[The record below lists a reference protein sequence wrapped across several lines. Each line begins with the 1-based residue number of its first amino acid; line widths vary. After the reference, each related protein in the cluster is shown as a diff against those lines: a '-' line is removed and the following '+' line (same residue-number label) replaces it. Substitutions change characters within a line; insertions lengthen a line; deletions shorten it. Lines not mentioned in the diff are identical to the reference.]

1 MDGPK
6 FDPNGPVDCR
16 FILYAVRNDAAN
28 SRSGAPALERDA
40 PEAPASLCVSGRQEP
55 PRQCVPRLEPRNKSI
70 LKPATILK
78 SMDRSTVTTRLVPMS
93 VLAVALLLTCQTLA
107 QENTGGGSET
117 ATPAAASPVAQKS
130 DVALPAPAG
139 IPTDVLGIADAMGR
153 PFTIAFIVASV
164 IGVWSVIERLV
175 ILRRRRVIPK
185 AFVER
190 FLMHL
195 RAGRMDKNEAI
206 AICHQNQSPMAEIFM
221 HGVRKWG
228 RPSVEVEQAVL
239 DGGERQVT
247 QLKKGLR
254 VLNGVS
260 TLSPLIGLLGTVVG
274 MIRSFN
280 DIATAG
286 AMGQT
291 QTLAN
296 GIALALLTTA
306 VGLLIAIPAMAAY
319 LYLAGRIDSIV
330 MEMDRLGQEL
340 VHLISAEALRERAVA
355 VSPQTE
361 SQQAAS
367 LASPR
372 ARKPVTEK

>member
-1 MDGPK
+1 MAI
-6 FDPNGPVDCR
+6 V
-16 FILYAVRNDAAN
+16 
-28 SRSGAPALERDA
+28 AL
-40 PEAPASLCVSGRQEP
+40 
-55 PRQCVPRLEPRNKSI
+55 
-70 LKPATILK
+70 
-78 SMDRSTVTTRLVPMS
+78 
-93 VLAVALLLTCQTLA
+93 ALLLTCGAMA
-107 QENTGGGSET
+107 QDNSGTPPTTDT
-117 ATPAAASPVAQKS
+117 ATIPAGVAVDGAENAK
-130 DVALPAPAG
+130 PATQSG
-139 IPTDVLGIADAMGR
+139 IPTDIMGIADAMGR
-153 PFTIAFIVASV
+153 PFTIAFVIASV
-164 IGVWSVIERLV
+164 IGVWSVVERLV

-195 RAGRMDKNEAI
+195 RAGRMDKNEAV
-206 AICHQNQSPMAEIFM
+206 ATCHQNQSPMADIFM

-340 VHLISAEALRERAVA
+340 VHLISAEALRERAVTLA
-355 VSPQTE
+355 PRPEIAQTAP
-361 SQQAAS
+361 SADATGPT
-367 LASPR
+367 PR
-372 ARKPVTEK
+372 PRKPVAEK

>member
-1 MDGPK
+1 MV
-6 FDPNGPVDCR
+6 NHHSV
-16 FILYAVRNDAAN
+16 N
-28 SRSGAPALERDA
+28 
-40 PEAPASLCVSGRQEP
+40 
-55 PRQCVPRLEPRNKSI
+55 
-70 LKPATILK
+70 TLK
-78 SMDRSTVTTRLVPMS
+78 SRERTSVTTRIFVM
-93 VLAVALLLTCQTLA
+93 VIVAVALLITCQLMA
-107 QENTGGGSET
+107 QENPSSSPLGAPTSPT
-117 ATPAAASPVAQKS
+117 AAPVLGAGTTAPAAPS
-130 DVALPAPAG
+130 G
-139 IPTDVLGIADAMGR
+139 IPTDPLGIADAMGR
-153 PFTIAFIVASV
+153 PFTVAFILASV
-164 IGVWSVIERLV
+164 IGVWSVVERLV

-206 AICHQNQSPMAEIFM
+206 AICHQNQSPMADVFM

-280 DIATAG
+280 DIAIAG

-340 VHLISAEALRERAVA
+340 VNLISAEALRERAVVVA
-355 VSPQTE
+355 PKSELTQATTA
-361 SQQAAS
+361 QAAR
-367 LASPR
+367 PR
-372 ARKPVTEK
+372 NPGPEK

>member
-1 MDGPK
+1 M
-6 FDPNGPVDCR
+6 
-16 FILYAVRNDAAN
+16 
-28 SRSGAPALERDA
+28 
-40 PEAPASLCVSGRQEP
+40 
-55 PRQCVPRLEPRNKSI
+55 
-70 LKPATILK
+70 
-78 SMDRSTVTTRLVPMS
+78 
-93 VLAVALLLTCQTLA
+93 AVALAALLVACQSLA
-107 QENTGGGSET
+107 QESRPAIPLEPGDGNGVTGGT
-117 ATPAAASPVAQKS
+117 TVADVQPKAS
-130 DVALPAPAG
+130 G
-139 IPTDVLGIADAMGR
+139 IPTDPLGIADAMGR
-153 PFTIAFIVASV
+153 PFSAAFIIASV

-175 ILRRRRVIPK
+175 VLRRRRVIPR
-185 AFVER
+185 AFVDR

-195 RAGRMDKNEAI
+195 RAGRMDKAEAV
-206 AICHQNQSPMAEIFM
+206 AVCQQNQSPMAEIFM

-228 RPSVEVEQAVL
+228 RPSVELEQAVI

-274 MIRSFN
+274 MIKSFN

-306 VGLLIAIPAMAAY
+306 VGLIIAIPAMAAY

-340 VHLISAEALRERAVA
+340 VHLISAEALRERAVVATTA
-355 VSPQTE
+355 VEP
-361 SQQAAS
+361 S
-367 LASPR
+367 LPAR
-372 ARKPVTEK
+372 TRKPLVEKQ

>member
-1 MDGPK
+1 M
-6 FDPNGPVDCR
+6 
-16 FILYAVRNDAAN
+16 
-28 SRSGAPALERDA
+28 
-40 PEAPASLCVSGRQEP
+40 
-55 PRQCVPRLEPRNKSI
+55 
-70 LKPATILK
+70 
-78 SMDRSTVTTRLVPMS
+78 TTRIS
-93 VLAVALLLTCQTLA
+93 VMAIVAFALLLTCRSLA
-107 QENTGGGSET
+107 QDDSGN
-117 ATPAAASPVAQKS
+117 SPVSALETTGVESAS
-130 DVALPAPAG
+130 DPEKTASAAPKG
-139 IPTDVLGIADAMGR
+139 IPTDPLGIADAMGR
-153 PFTIAFIVASV
+153 PFSIAFILASV
-164 IGVWSVIERLV
+164 IGVWSVVERLV

-185 AFVER
+185 SFVER

-195 RAGRMDKNEAI
+195 RAGRMDKNEAV
-206 AICHQNQSPMAEIFM
+206 AICHQNQSPMAEVFM

-280 DIATAG
+280 DIAIAG

-340 VHLISAEALRERAVA
+340 VHLISAEALRERAVT
-355 VSPQTE
+355 VPPRPE
-361 SQQAAS
+361 
-367 LASPR
+367 ASPSAPSDAPAPR
-372 ARKPVTEK
+372 PRKPVAEK

>member
-1 MDGPK
+1 M
-6 FDPNGPVDCR
+6 
-16 FILYAVRNDAAN
+16 
-28 SRSGAPALERDA
+28 
-40 PEAPASLCVSGRQEP
+40 
-55 PRQCVPRLEPRNKSI
+55 
-70 LKPATILK
+70 
-78 SMDRSTVTTRLVPMS
+78 TTRILVMAI
-93 VLAVALLLTCQTLA
+93 VAVALLITCQSMA
-107 QENTGGGSET
+107 QDNAGSSPTGS
-117 ATPAAASPVAQKS
+117 AAPVDSAGN
-130 DVALPAPAG
+130 AAPATRSG
-139 IPTDVLGIADAMGR
+139 IPMDPLGIADAMGR
-153 PFTIAFIVASV
+153 PFTVAFILASV
-164 IGVWSVIERLV
+164 IGVWSVVERLV
-175 ILRRRRVIPK
+175 ILRRRRVIPR

-195 RAGRMDKNEAI
+195 RAGRMDKHEAI
-206 AICHQNQSPMAEIFM
+206 AICHQNQSPMADVFM

-239 DGGERQVT
+239 DGGERQVS

-274 MIRSFN
+274 MIQSFN

-340 VHLISAEALRERAVA
+340 VHLVSAEALRERAVVMA
-355 VSPQTE
+355 PRSE
-361 SQQAAS
+361 AAQAA
-367 LASPR
+367 ASPTATLAPR
-372 ARKPVTEK
+372 PRKPVAEK

>member
-1 MDGPK
+1 MAI
-6 FDPNGPVDCR
+6 V
-16 FILYAVRNDAAN
+16 
-28 SRSGAPALERDA
+28 
-40 PEAPASLCVSGRQEP
+40 
-55 PRQCVPRLEPRNKSI
+55 
-70 LKPATILK
+70 
-78 SMDRSTVTTRLVPMS
+78 
-93 VLAVALLLTCQTLA
+93 AVALLITCQSMA
-107 QENTGGGSET
+107 QDNSDSSSTGTT
-117 ATPAAASPVAQKS
+117 APTTAAPVDDAKT
-130 DVALPAPAG
+130 AAPTAPSG
-139 IPTDVLGIADAMGR
+139 IPTDPLGIADAMGR
-153 PFTIAFIVASV
+153 PFTVAFILASV
-164 IGVWSVIERLV
+164 IGVWSVVERLV

-206 AICHQNQSPMAEIFM
+206 AICHQNQSPMADVFM

-239 DGGERQVT
+239 DGGERQVS

-280 DIATAG
+280 DIAMAG

-340 VHLISAEALRERAVA
+340 VHLVSAEALRERAIVTVPRGDLA
-355 VSPQTE
+355 
-361 SQQAAS
+361 QAAT
-367 LASPR
+367 SPTAAPAPALR
-372 ARKPVTEK
+372 PRKPVAEK

>member
-1 MDGPK
+1 M
-6 FDPNGPVDCR
+6 VVLLAALLVACR
-16 FILYAVRNDAAN
+16 TMAQ
-28 SRSGAPALERDA
+28 E
-40 PEAPASLCVSGRQEP
+40 PASNAS
-55 PRQCVPRLEPRNKSI
+55 
-70 LKPATILK
+70 ATA
-78 SMDRSTVTTRLVPMS
+78 SPETAAGASNASPGM
-93 VLAVALLLTCQTLA
+93 
-107 QENTGGGSET
+107 ESET
-117 ATPAAASPVAQKS
+117 RPS
-130 DVALPAPAG
+130 G
-139 IPTDVLGIADAMGR
+139 IPTDPLGIADAMGR
-153 PFTIAFIVASV
+153 PFTAAFIIASV

-175 ILRRRRVIPK
+175 VLRRHRVIPK

-195 RAGRMDKNEAI
+195 RAGRIDKPEAL
-206 AICHQNQSPMAEIFM
+206 AVCQQNQSPVAEIFI

-228 RPSVEVEQAVL
+228 RPSVEVEQAVI

-306 VGLLIAIPAMAAY
+306 VGLMIAIPAMAAY
-319 LYLAGRIDSIV
+319 LYLAGRIDSTV

-340 VHLISAEALRERAVA
+340 VNLISAEALRDRAI
-355 VSPQTE
+355 
-361 SQQAAS
+361 AAS
-367 LASPR
+367 NVPEPTMPNRPR
-372 ARKPVTEK
+372 KSVVEK

>member
-1 MDGPK
+1 MTIRII
-6 FDPNGPVDCR
+6 VMA
-16 FILYAVRNDAAN
+16 FIAFVLLMACHSFAQDN
-28 SRSGAPALERDA
+28 STNL
-40 PEAPASLCVSGRQEP
+40 PASDAEP
-55 PRQCVPRLEPRNKSI
+55 
-70 LKPATILK
+70 
-78 SMDRSTVTTRLVPMS
+78 
-93 VLAVALLLTCQTLA
+93 
-107 QENTGGGSET
+107 
-117 ATPAAASPVAQKS
+117 TPAAPSSEGSGTAK
-130 DVALPAPAG
+130 PAAPSG

-153 PFTIAFIVASV
+153 PFTVAFIMASV
-164 IGVWSVIERLV
+164 IGVWSVVERLV

-195 RAGRMDKNEAI
+195 RAGRMDKSEAI
-206 AICHQNQSPMAEIFM
+206 AVCHQNQSPMADVFM

-340 VHLISAEALRERAVA
+340 VHLVSAEALRERAVVA
-355 VSPQTE
+355 TPRDDAAQTGTTP
-361 SQQAAS
+361 AP
-367 LASPR
+367 PR
-372 ARKPVTEK
+372 PRKPIAEK

>member
-1 MDGPK
+1 VTIRISAM
-6 FDPNGPVDCR
+6 
-16 FILYAVRNDAAN
+16 
-28 SRSGAPALERDA
+28 
-40 PEAPASLCVSGRQEP
+40 
-55 PRQCVPRLEPRNKSI
+55 SI
-70 LKPATILK
+70 FAF
-78 SMDRSTVTTRLVPMS
+78 
-93 VLAVALLLTCQTLA
+93 ALLLIC
-107 QENTGGGSET
+107 NS
-117 ATPAAASPVAQKS
+117 VAQDDPGNS
-130 DVALPAPAG
+130 SGSVDANAAVEPTNSPENAAPAVPEG
-139 IPTDVLGIADAMGR
+139 IPTDPLGIADAMGR
-153 PFTIAFIVASV
+153 PFAIAFILASV
-164 IGVWSVIERLV
+164 IGVWSVVERLV

-195 RAGRMDKNEAI
+195 RVGRMDKNEAV
-206 AICHQNQSPMAEIFM
+206 AVCHQNQSPMADVFM

-355 VSPQTE
+355 VPPRHDAV
-361 SQQAAS
+361 QAATTPA
-367 LASPR
+367 ASGSPVAR
-372 ARKPVTEK
+372 PRKPAAEK

>member
-1 MDGPK
+1 MA
-6 FDPNGPVDCR
+6 
-16 FILYAVRNDAAN
+16 I
-28 SRSGAPALERDA
+28 
-40 PEAPASLCVSGRQEP
+40 
-55 PRQCVPRLEPRNKSI
+55 
-70 LKPATILK
+70 
-78 SMDRSTVTTRLVPMS
+78 
-93 VLAVALLLTCQTLA
+93 VAFGLLLTCHSMA
-107 QENTGGGSET
+107 QEDSGNPPVVAAANTTAEPASRSEN
-117 ATPAAASPVAQKS
+117 AAPAAPE
-130 DVALPAPAG
+130 G
-139 IPTDVLGIADAMGR
+139 IPTDPLGIADAMGR
-153 PFTIAFIVASV
+153 PFSIAFILASV
-164 IGVWSVIERLV
+164 IGVWSVVERLV

-206 AICHQNQSPMAEIFM
+206 AVCHQNQSPMAEVFM

-340 VHLISAEALRERAVA
+340 VHLISAEALRERAVVA
-355 VSPQTE
+355 TPRSDATQTATTA
-361 SQQAAS
+361 AAS
-367 LASPR
+367 DPSAARP
-372 ARKPVTEK
+372 RKPVAER

>member
-1 MDGPK
+1 MNIQPANTLK
-6 FDPNGPVDCR
+6 TRERNSVTIRISVMAIVAFAVLMTCRLMAQENGNLSPADSK
-16 FILYAVRNDAAN
+16 AASTDAGTRETENA
-28 SRSGAPALERDA
+28 
-40 PEAPASLCVSGRQEP
+40 
-55 PRQCVPRLEPRNKSI
+55 
-70 LKPATILK
+70 KPAT
-78 SMDRSTVTTRLVPMS
+78 P
-93 VLAVALLLTCQTLA
+93 
-107 QENTGGGSET
+107 
-117 ATPAAASPVAQKS
+117 P
-130 DVALPAPAG
+130 G

-153 PFTIAFIVASV
+153 PFTIAFMIASV

-195 RAGRMDKNEAI
+195 RAGRMDKNEAV
-206 AICHQNQSPMAEIFM
+206 AVCHQNQSPMADIFM

-239 DGGERQVT
+239 DGGERQVS

-306 VGLLIAIPAMAAY
+306 VGLIIAIPAMAAY

-355 VSPQTE
+355 IP
-361 SQQAAS
+361 
-367 LASPR
+367 PR
-372 ARKPVTEK
+372 AEAGPSATDTGESARPAPRPRKPVAEK

>member
-1 MDGPK
+1 MA
-6 FDPNGPVDCR
+6 VLLAALLVACR
-16 FILYAVRNDAAN
+16 SMAQEPS
-28 SRSGAPALERDA
+28 SRPALSD
-40 PEAPASLCVSGRQEP
+40 P
-55 PRQCVPRLEPRNKSI
+55 
-70 LKPATILK
+70 
-78 SMDRSTVTTRLVPMS
+78 VTTPNDGS
-93 VLAVALLLTCQTLA
+93 VAAD
-107 QENTGGGSET
+107 SE
-117 ATPAAASPVAQKS
+117 AKPG
-130 DVALPAPAG
+130 G
-139 IPTDVLGIADAMGR
+139 IPTDPLGIADAMGR
-153 PFTIAFIVASV
+153 PFTAAFIIASI

-175 ILRRRRVIPK
+175 VLRRHRVIPK
-185 AFVER
+185 AFVDR

-195 RAGRMDKNEAI
+195 RAGRIDKPEAL
-206 AICHQNQSPMAEIFM
+206 AVCQQNQSPVAEIFI
-221 HGVRKWG
+221 HGIRKWG
-228 RPSVEVEQAVL
+228 RPSVEVEQAVI

-306 VGLLIAIPAMAAY
+306 VGLMIAIPAMAAY
-319 LYLAGRIDSIV
+319 LYLAGRIDSTV

-340 VHLISAEALRERAVA
+340 VNLISAEALRDRAVA
-355 VSPQTE
+355 V
-361 SQQAAS
+361 AS
-367 LASPR
+367 IPEPAMASR
-372 ARKPVTEK
+372 ARKPVVEK

>member
-1 MDGPK
+1 M
-6 FDPNGPVDCR
+6 
-16 FILYAVRNDAAN
+16 
-28 SRSGAPALERDA
+28 
-40 PEAPASLCVSGRQEP
+40 
-55 PRQCVPRLEPRNKSI
+55 
-70 LKPATILK
+70 
-78 SMDRSTVTTRLVPMS
+78 
-93 VLAVALLLTCQTLA
+93 
-107 QENTGGGSET
+107 
-117 ATPAAASPVAQKS
+117 
-130 DVALPAPAG
+130 
-139 IPTDVLGIADAMGR
+139 
-153 PFTIAFIVASV
+153 
-164 IGVWSVIERLV
+164 
-175 ILRRRRVIPK
+175 
-185 AFVER
+185 
-190 FLMHL
+190 
-195 RAGRMDKNEAI
+195 
-206 AICHQNQSPMAEIFM
+206 
-221 HGVRKWG
+221 
-228 RPSVEVEQAVL
+228 EVEQAVL

-340 VHLISAEALRERAVA
+340 VHLVSAEALRERAVVA
-355 VSPQTE
+355 TPRDDAAQTGTTP
-361 SQQAAS
+361 AP
-367 LASPR
+367 PR
-372 ARKPVTEK
+372 ARKPVAEK

>member
-1 MDGPK
+1 M
-6 FDPNGPVDCR
+6 
-16 FILYAVRNDAAN
+16 
-28 SRSGAPALERDA
+28 
-40 PEAPASLCVSGRQEP
+40 
-55 PRQCVPRLEPRNKSI
+55 
-70 LKPATILK
+70 
-78 SMDRSTVTTRLVPMS
+78 
-93 VLAVALLLTCQTLA
+93 A
-107 QENTGGGSET
+107 QKGSEVS
-117 ATPAAASPVAQKS
+117 PAAAPVDGAKT
-130 DVALPAPAG
+130 AAPTAPSG
-139 IPTDVLGIADAMGR
+139 IPTDPLGIADAMGR
-153 PFTIAFIVASV
+153 PFTVAFILASV
-164 IGVWSVIERLV
+164 IGVWSVVERLV

-206 AICHQNQSPMAEIFM
+206 AICHQNQSPMADVFM

-280 DIATAG
+280 DIAIAG

-340 VHLISAEALRERAVA
+340 VHLVSAEALRERAIVTVPRSEA
-355 VSPQTE
+355 A
-361 SQQAAS
+361 QAAT
-367 LASPR
+367 SPATAPAPR
-372 ARKPVTEK
+372 PRKPVAEK

>member
-1 MDGPK
+1 MTIRISILAFVAFTVFLTCRSTAQDDAESP
-6 FDPNGPVDCR
+6 PVS
-16 FILYAVRNDAAN
+16 ATAN
-28 SRSGAPALERDA
+28 APAE
-40 PEAPASLCVSGRQEP
+40 PA
-55 PRQCVPRLEPRNKSI
+55 N
-70 LKPATILK
+70 
-78 SMDRSTVTTRLVPMS
+78 RS
-93 VLAVALLLTCQTLA
+93 
-107 QENTGGGSET
+107 EN
-117 ATPAAASPVAQKS
+117 AAAPR
-130 DVALPAPAG
+130 G
-139 IPTDVLGIADAMGR
+139 IPTDPLGIADAMGR
-153 PFTIAFIVASV
+153 PFSIAFILASV
-164 IGVWSVIERLV
+164 IGVWSVVERLV

-206 AICHQNQSPMAEIFM
+206 AICQQNQSPMAEIFM

-340 VHLISAEALRERAVA
+340 VHLISAEALRERAVNIPPRPEA
-355 VSPQTE
+355 TQT
-361 SQQAAS
+361 AAAPDPS
-367 LASPR
+367 AARL
-372 ARKPVTEK
+372 RKPVAEK

>member
-1 MDGPK
+1 M
-6 FDPNGPVDCR
+6 
-16 FILYAVRNDAAN
+16 
-28 SRSGAPALERDA
+28 
-40 PEAPASLCVSGRQEP
+40 
-55 PRQCVPRLEPRNKSI
+55 
-70 LKPATILK
+70 
-78 SMDRSTVTTRLVPMS
+78 TTRIYVM
-93 VLAVALLLTCQTLA
+93 AITTVALLLTCQSMA
-107 QENTGGGSET
+107 QDNSGIAPTSS
-117 ATPAAASPVAQKS
+117 AAPAAATSANGAG
-130 DVALPAPAG
+130 DAAPATRSG
-139 IPTDVLGIADAMGR
+139 IPMDPLGIADAMGR
-153 PFTIAFIVASV
+153 PFTLAFIIASV
-164 IGVWSVIERLV
+164 IGVWSVVERLV
-175 ILRRRRVIPK
+175 ILRRRRVIPR

-206 AICHQNQSPMAEIFM
+206 AICHQNQSPMAEVFM

-239 DGGERQVT
+239 DGGERQVS

-274 MIRSFN
+274 MIQSFN

-340 VHLISAEALRERAVA
+340 VHLVSAEALRERAVA
-355 VSPQTE
+355 VTPRVKTAEAATAPATTPVPRPQ
-361 SQQAAS
+361 
-367 LASPR
+367 
-372 ARKPVTEK
+372 KPVAEK

>member
-1 MDGPK
+1 M
-6 FDPNGPVDCR
+6 
-16 FILYAVRNDAAN
+16 
-28 SRSGAPALERDA
+28 
-40 PEAPASLCVSGRQEP
+40 
-55 PRQCVPRLEPRNKSI
+55 
-70 LKPATILK
+70 TI
-78 SMDRSTVTTRLVPMS
+78 RIS
-93 VLAVALLLTCQTLA
+93 VMAIVAVALLLTCRSIA
-107 QENTGGGSET
+107 QENSAVAPV
-117 ATPAAASPVAQKS
+117 ATNAPIADGASDAAARAAGAGDAK
-130 DVALPAPAG
+130 AEAPSG
-139 IPTDVLGIADAMGR
+139 IPTDVIGIADAMGR
-153 PFTIAFIVASV
+153 PFTVAFVIASV
-164 IGVWSVIERLV
+164 IGVWSVVERLV
-175 ILRRRRVIPK
+175 ILRHRRVIPK

-195 RAGRMDKNEAI
+195 RAGRMDKSEAV
-206 AICHQNQSPMAEIFM
+206 AICHQNQSPMADIFM

-306 VGLLIAIPAMAAY
+306 VGLIIAIPAMAAY

-355 VSPQTE
+355 V
-361 SQQAAS
+361 A
-367 LASPR
+367 PR
-372 ARKPVTEK
+372 AEAGPSATDTGESVRPAPRPRKPVAEK